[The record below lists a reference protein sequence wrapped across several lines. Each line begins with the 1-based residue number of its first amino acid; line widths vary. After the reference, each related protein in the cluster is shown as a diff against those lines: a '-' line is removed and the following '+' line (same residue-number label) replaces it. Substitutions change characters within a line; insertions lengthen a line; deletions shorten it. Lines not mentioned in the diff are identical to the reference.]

1 MKTVKRSHTLAA
13 GHPAKGA
20 GFIRGLR
27 PLAFA
32 ATSLLSL
39 AAHPQSSPADYPAQ
53 PITIIVPFTV
63 GGGSDAV
70 TRIITTRITERT
82 GKAIIIDNRGGAGT
96 NIGNEMAAR
105 AAPNGYTYL
114 LGQFTLAINPSL
126 YKKLQYRVD
135 KDFIPV
141 AHIADSP
148 TILSVG
154 MKSPIT
160 DVRSLIERARAAP
173 GSLNYGSGGTGTPP
187 HLSGELLQKL
197 TGIKLVHVP
206 YKGSGPAMTDVIAGQ
221 LDFCIDTS
229 GGVIPQIEGG
239 KLKGLAIA
247 GPKRLSEIP
256 DVPTFAEAGL
266 RDMEV
271 LAWYG
276 FVAPTGTPEAAV
288 KWMNTRVNEAIA
300 DPTVA
305 ARLQKIGALPVGGT
319 PQELGRFMQKETT
332 RWAGIIR
339 ELNIQLD

>member
-1 MKTVKRSHTLAA
+1 MKPSLLKTLRLTA
-13 GHPAKGA
+13 
-20 GFIRGLR
+20 L
-27 PLAFA
+27 A
-32 ATSLLSL
+32 ATSLFS
-39 AAHPQSSPADYPAQ
+39 AVAYPQSSPADYPAQ
-53 PITIIVPFTV
+53 PITIVVPFTV

-82 GKAIIIDNRGGAGT
+82 GKSIIIDNRGGAGT

-105 AAPNGYTYL
+105 ATPNGYTFL
-114 LGQFTLAINPSL
+114 LGQFTLSVNPSL

-135 KDFIPV
+135 KDFVPV
-141 AHIADSP
+141 VHIADSP
-148 TILSVG
+148 TILAVG

-160 DVRSLIERARAAP
+160 DVRSLLERAKAAP
-173 GSLNYGSGGTGTPP
+173 GSMNYGSGGTGTPP

-247 GPKRLSEIP
+247 GPRRLAEIP
-256 DVPTFAEAGL
+256 NVPTFAEAGVPG
-266 RDMEV
+266 MEV

-276 FVAPTGTPEAAV
+276 FVAPTGTPETAL
-288 KWMNTRVNEAIA
+288 KWLNTQVNEAIA
-300 DPTVA
+300 DPAVA
-305 ARLQKIGALPVGGT
+305 ARLQKIGAVPVGGS
-319 PQELGRFMQKETT
+319 PQELARFMQKETT
-332 RWAGIIR
+332 RWAGVIR